1 MDAVE
6 AGKEGAGRWRHVRS
20 DWDHGRYTQLH
31 PQLITMFIRA
41 YPPAAS

>member
-6 AGKEGAGRWRHVRS
+6 AGWKAPAAGRHVRS
-20 DWDHGRYTQLH
+20 DWGHGRYTQLR
-31 PQLITMFIRA
+31 PQLITVFIRA